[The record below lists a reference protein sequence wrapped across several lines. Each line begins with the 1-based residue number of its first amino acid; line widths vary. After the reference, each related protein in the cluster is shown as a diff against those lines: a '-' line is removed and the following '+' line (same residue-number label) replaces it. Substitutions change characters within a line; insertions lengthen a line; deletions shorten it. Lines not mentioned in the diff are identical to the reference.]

1 MEVESISS
9 SGLAAAIGEICVG
22 LLLVAIDDTTVHSL
36 DSEEVTHR
44 IAGRFASHSAFIS
57 GSGAALMVALLSTGR

>member
-9 SGLAAAIGEICVG
+9 NGLAATIGEICVG

-44 IAGRFASHSAFIS
+44 IAARSASHSPFI
-57 GSGAALMVALLSTGR
+57 

>member
-36 DSEEVTHR
+36 DSEEVMHR
-44 IAGRFASHSAFIS
+44 IAARSASHSTFI
-57 GSGAALMVALLSTGR
+57 